1 MAKTHQFLLSLF
13 VVVEQDNKRYL
24 GVTMWSWHFFM
35 GLQFGFEFYEAE
47 KIDDSKNKTNYSYF
61 IIDVGCLRI
70 QKCEQIFNV

>member
-1 MAKTHQFLLSLF
+1 
-13 VVVEQDNKRYL
+13 
-24 GVTMWSWHFFM
+24 MWSWHFIM
-35 GLQFGFEFYEAE
+35 GLQFGFEFYEVE

>member
-1 MAKTHQFLLSLF
+1 
-13 VVVEQDNKRYL
+13 
-24 GVTMWSWHFFM
+24 MWSWHFFM

-47 KIDDSKNKTNYSYF
+47 KIDDSKNKTDYSYF